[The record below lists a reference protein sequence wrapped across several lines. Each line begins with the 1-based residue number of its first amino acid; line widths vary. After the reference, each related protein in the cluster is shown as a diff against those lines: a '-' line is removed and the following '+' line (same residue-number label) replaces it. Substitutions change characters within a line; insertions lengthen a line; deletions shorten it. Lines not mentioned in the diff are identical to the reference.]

1 MLVPHVPGHVLA
13 AQAAMIEAAGLGG
26 IAAPE
31 FYGNPL
37 VTLSHCAANTTRVG
51 NPRGLA
57 NAHRRA
63 QGIGAATVRLPLAG
77 GVLRGRQL

>member
-1 MLVPHVPGHVLA
+1 MLVPHVPGAVLA

-37 VTLSHCAANTTRVG
+37 VTLSHCAANTNRVD
-51 NPRGLA
+51 LLSA
-57 NAHRRA
+57 
-63 QGIGAATVRLPLAG
+63 ITLAG
-77 GVLRGRQL
+77 QGTEGRRPRCQDRAGRHPQAEE